1 MNLVPTTVTTT
12 ATADSGY
19 TLWCCNCA
27 GGSFT
32 LSLDDAE
39 AEGTVFYIKR
49 IDNNALASLTINTTT
64 SKTIDGA
71 SSITLGILST
81 LTGSNRVMVTKV
93 GVNWLITG
101 I

>member
-1 MNLVPTTVTTT
+1 MNLVPTTVTTS
-12 ATADSGY
+12 AVADSGY
-19 TLWCCNCA
+19 TLWCCDCT

-39 AEGTVFYIKR
+39 AEGTVFYVKR
-49 IDNNALASLTINTTT
+49 IDTNLGAILTIDTTT

-71 SSITLGILST
+71 SSITLDILST